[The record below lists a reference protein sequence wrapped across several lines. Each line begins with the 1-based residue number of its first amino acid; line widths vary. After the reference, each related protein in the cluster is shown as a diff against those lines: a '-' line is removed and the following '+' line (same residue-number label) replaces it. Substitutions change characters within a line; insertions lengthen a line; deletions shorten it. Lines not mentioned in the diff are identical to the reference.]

1 VGIDWERLQARRAA
15 NVRSSVTF
23 KFGEPAEVPGTIPF
37 AGGAPPA
44 NLLPMKRMAEATA
57 HAWQTADPS
66 VMYYD
71 EYQGYEPLR
80 QLIAERMGR
89 RGTHVSSDDIL
100 ITHGSQQG
108 LELIAKLFLDPG
120 DRVIIEAPTYF
131 GATQIFEV
139 YQSEFVPVPL
149 DDGGIVISALEAA
162 LQSQPKPKFMYLIP
176 TFQNP
181 TGISLDPER
190 RKQVIELSRRYGVPI
205 VEDDPYGELWFR
217 GGDHGTLRQ
226 FGAEVIYHGT
236 FSKTMAPALRMGW
249 MVAPSSLVTRFTYAK
264 EGVDIQSDRIVQRA
278 MVYACED
285 GWLDEHIAE
294 ARIEYRERCDFMLE
308 CLEREMPRGTRWT
321 EPDGGFFIW
330 VTLPDGANADELLL
344 ECAQTGA
351 TYNPGSCFYTDW
363 EPKPTLRLGF
373 STLSRD
379 EMREGLKRMGA
390 VFRQHLE

>member
-23 KFGEPAEVPGTIPF
+23 KFGEPTEAPGTISF

-44 NLLPMKRMAEATA
+44 DLLPLARMAEATA
-57 HAWQTADPS
+57 HAWETADPS

-71 EYQGYEPLR
+71 EYQGHEPLR
-80 QLIAERMGR
+80 KLIAERMGR
-89 RGTHVSSDDIL
+89 RGTHVSADDIL

-149 DDGGIVISALEAA
+149 DDGGIIIDALEAA
-162 LQSQPKPKFMYLIP
+162 LRSQPTPKFMYLIP

-181 TGISLDPER
+181 TGIALAPER
-190 RKQVIELSRRYGVPI
+190 RQQVIELARHYGVPI

-226 FGAEVIYHGT
+226 LGPEVIYLGT

-249 MVAPSSLVTRFTYAK
+249 MVAPSSLMTRFTYAK

-278 MVYACED
+278 MVSACEGD
-285 GWLDEHIAE
+285 WLDRHIAE
-294 ARIEYRERCDFMLE
+294 ARVEYRDRCDYMLE

-330 VTLPDGANADELLL
+330 VTLPDGANADELVK
-344 ECAQTGA
+344 ECAKQGA
-351 TYNPGSCFYTDW
+351 MYNPGSCFYTDW

-373 STLSRD
+373 STLSRE

-390 VFRQHLE
+390 VFRQHLG